1 MVILIM
7 VSSEPIP
14 IIIFISCSQREF
26 GDLRKTLKEAI
37 NNMAFKL
44 SESKIMKAEL
54 IEERR
59 GDVIPEDIKKGLE
72 NCSIYVG
79 IFGRVFSEWTKAEYI
94 EARAN
99 GLPLL
104 IYYVK
109 KRRPGR
115 PSRREVR
122 GRKSKVEQ
130 FLETEVKKFG
140 VRVRGP
146 YRKVEDLYDVILKD
160 LAYEIS
166 ELVREATSIRRTIH
180 KGLAPP

>member
-1 MVILIM
+1 MAISKPVPLI
-7 VSSEPIP
+7 V
-14 IIIFISCSQREF
+14 FISCSQKEF
-26 GDLRKTLKEAI
+26 EEFRKHLKEAI
-37 NNMAFKL
+37 DEEEFRFSGSRM
-44 SESKIMKAEL
+44 MKAEL

-79 IFGRVFSEWTKAEYI
+79 IFGRVFSEWTKAEYL

-109 KRRPGR
+109 KQIKPGR
-115 PSRREVR
+115 PSRQEAR

-130 FLETEVKKFG
+130 FLETEIKKFR

-146 YRKVEDLYDVILKD
+146 YRKEEKLYDVILND